1 MKYSVE
7 TPRRLYNRRGLHG
20 AFLGETTASLPLACL
35 LFVEKLSSLRSLL
48 SHKRMAQE
56 FMIEKKTT
64 TTTKKEFMIEL
75 KERKWLLN
83 KDQIL
88 DTVSKDLFKE

>member
-1 MKYSVE
+1 
-7 TPRRLYNRRGLHG
+7 
-20 AFLGETTASLPLACL
+20 
-35 LFVEKLSSLRSLL
+35 
-48 SHKRMAQE
+48 MAQE

-64 TTTKKEFMIEL
+64 TKTKKEFMIEL

-88 DTVSKDLFKE
+88 DTVRKEQFKE

>member
-7 TPRRLYNRRGLHG
+7 TLRPLYNPGGLHG
-20 AFLGETTASLPLACL
+20 AFLGQTTASLPLACL

-56 FMIEKKTT
+56 FMIE
-64 TTTKKEFMIEL
+64 L

-88 DTVSKDLFKE
+88 DTLRKEQFKE

>member
-1 MKYSVE
+1 
-7 TPRRLYNRRGLHG
+7 
-20 AFLGETTASLPLACL
+20 
-35 LFVEKLSSLRSLL
+35 
-48 SHKRMAQE
+48 MAQE

-88 DTVSKDLFKE
+88 DTVRKEQFKE